1 MSTHAEQMEKL
12 LLSYIDSG
20 FALVPIPHGSKA
32 PKTKGW
38 NKPEAAIKTESTLHR
53 ITANVGLC
61 HAYSTPV
68 TCTVDIDDLI
78 RATGMLLEHGINL
91 TALLE
96 ADDAVQ
102 IISGK
107 ANRAK
112 LLYRLAED
120 VLPLPTVQKGEG
132 VSMVFELRCATKEG
146 TTVQDVLPPSV
157 HPETGREY
165 AWGGKGDYTEL
176 PILPD
181 SLLTL
186 WLEMAGPNRKTED
199 RSFETLV
206 RTHSQPEETPESVAK
221 LKSVLSTLSAA
232 QPYPLWFRLVL
243 SVKSHGFS
251 EGEAICREWCMS
263 AGDYDRNTNPGGYD
277 ERVFNKVWRTV
288 VRDIS
293 FRTVYHYA
301 NNPGSKDGRLT
312 SGDIRA
318 GEVFAELFAEKMK
331 FVYPTGKW
339 IVWSGAR
346 WRQERGH
353 EPLAAAKQTAG
364 ELVDRAE
371 KAAST
376 VSDEAAVKKMFSE
389 ARAYSNVRKLESML
403 QCAAAEPGMFVDNI
417 DILDSNNYYLGCEN
431 GVVDLTSGALLE
443 GTPDL
448 LITKSTGV
456 HYDPEAACP
465 LWEKFLLEIML
476 GDAEMVE
483 YLQKAVGYTL
493 TGNVSE
499 EVLHFAYGTGRNGKS
514 VFANILTK
522 LFGEYAM
529 TAPAG
534 MLMKR
539 DRGSSAANNDVARLV
554 GVRLLMAN
562 ETSAGQVLDDL
573 TLKTLVSTERIS
585 ARFLY
590 GEFFDFWPRLKIWV
604 RGNHK
609 PIIQDE
615 SDGAW
620 RRIRLLEFAFHLDE
634 WEVDQGLEVGLEKE
648 LPGILSWAVRG
659 CLIWQKGEL
668 FPAAKVEQASNA
680 YRRDSDIFADFIE
693 ECCVLS
699 LEGRV
704 DQRELYEGYRRWS
717 EQNGIKYCAKKS
729 FTRML
734 GVRGIK
740 ADAYIGKCRAYSGVT
755 FIGGGVA
762 YGFGSYD
769 AWSETSL

>member
-1 MSTHAEQMEKL
+1 MTTSPDQMKKL
-12 LLSYIDSG
+12 LQSYIESG

-32 PKTKGW
+32 PNTKGW
-38 NKPEAAIKTESTLHR
+38 NKPDAAIKTESTLHR

-68 TCTVDIDDLI
+68 TCTLDVDDLV
-78 RATGMLLEHGINL
+78 RATSMFLEQGINL

-112 LLYRLAED
+112 LLYRLARD
-120 VLPLPTVQKGEG
+120 VSPLPTVQKGEG

-176 PILPD
+176 PLLPD
-181 SLLTL
+181 TLLTL
-186 WLEMAGPNRKTED
+186 WLGMAGPVRKAED

-206 RTHSQPEETPESVAK
+206 RNHSQPEEAPESVAK

-243 SVKSHGFS
+243 SVKAHGFS
-251 EGEAICREWCMS
+251 EGEAICREWCKS

-277 ERVFNKVWRTV
+277 ERVFNKVWRTD

-293 FRTVYHYA
+293 YRTVYHYA
-301 NNPGSKDGRLT
+301 NHPDGKDGRLT

-318 GEVFAELFAEKMK
+318 GEVFAELFLEKMK

-339 IVWSGAR
+339 IVWSGGR

-353 EPLAAAKQTAG
+353 EPLAAAKQSARA
-364 ELVDRAE
+364 LVDRAE

-376 VSDEAAVKKMFSE
+376 VSDDAAVKKMFSE

-417 DILDSNNYYLGCEN
+417 DVLDSNNYYLGCEN
-431 GVVDLTSGALLE
+431 GVVDLTNGALLE
-443 GTPDL
+443 CTPDL

-476 GDAEMVE
+476 RDAEMVE

-499 EVLHFAYGTGRNGKS
+499 EVLHFAYGTGCNGKS

-522 LFGEYAM
+522 LFGEYAQ
-529 TAPAG
+529 TAPAE

-539 DRGSSAANNDVARLV
+539 DRGSSAANNDIARLV

-562 ETSAGQVLDDL
+562 ETRAGQVLDDL
-573 TLKTLVSTERIS
+573 TLKTLVSTERIA

-620 RRIRLLEFAFHLDE
+620 RRIRLLEFALHLDE
-634 WEVDQGLEVGLEKE
+634 WEIDYGLEEGMEKE

-659 CLIWQKGEL
+659 CLMWQKSYL

-680 YRRDSDIFADFIE
+680 YRRDSDIFADFVE

-704 DQRELYEGYRRWS
+704 EQRELYDCYRRWS
-717 EQNGIKYCAKKS
+717 EQNGIRYCAKKS

-734 GVRGIK
+734 FVRGIK
-740 ADAYIGKCRAYSGVT
+740 SDAYIGKFRAYSGVT
-755 FIGGGVA
+755 LHPSWVWPF
-762 YGFGSYD
+762 
-769 AWSETSL
+769 

>member
-1 MSTHAEQMEKL
+1 MRTPPNQLEIILQN
-12 LLSYIDSG
+12 YINCG

-32 PKTKGW
+32 PNTKGW
-38 NKPEAAIKTESTLHR
+38 NRPEAAIKTAGALHR

-61 HAYSTPV
+61 HAYSTPK
-68 TCTVDIDDLI
+68 TCTVDIDDLA
-78 RATGMLLEHGINL
+78 RATGMLLAQGINL

-102 IISGK
+102 VISGK

-112 LLYRLAED
+112 LLYRLPED

-132 VSMVFELRCATKEG
+132 ASMVFELRCATKEG

-165 AWGGKGDYTEL
+165 AWGGKGDYRAL

-181 SLLTL
+181 ALLTL
-186 WLEMAGPNRKTED
+186 WLEMAGPTRKVEV
-199 RSFETLV
+199 RSLENLV
-206 RTHSQPEETPESVAK
+206 HKHSQPQETPESVAK
-221 LKSVLSTLSAA
+221 LKLVLSTLSAA

-243 SVKSHGFS
+243 SIKAHGFS
-251 EGEAICREWCMS
+251 DGETICREWCKS
-263 AGDYDRNTNPGGYD
+263 AGDYDRNTNPSGYD
-277 ERVFNKVWRTV
+277 ERVFNKVWRTD

-301 NNPGSKDGRLT
+301 NHPDGRDRRIT
-312 SGDIRA
+312 SGDIWA
-318 GEVFAELFAEKMK
+318 GEVFAELFLEKMK

-339 IVWSGAR
+339 IVWSGGR
-346 WRQERGH
+346 WRVARGH

-371 KAAST
+371 RAAST
-376 VSDEAAVKKMFSE
+376 VSDDAVVRKLLNE
-389 ARAYSNVRKLESML
+389 ARAYFNVKKLDALL

-417 DILDSNNYYLGCEN
+417 DVLDSNIYHLGCEN

-456 HYDPEAACP
+456 HYDPEAVCP
-465 LWEKFLLEIML
+465 LWEKFLLDIML
-476 GDAEMVE
+476 GDAEMVA

-522 LFGEYAM
+522 LFGDYAL
-529 TAPAG
+529 TAPAEL
-534 MLMKR
+534 LMRR
-539 DRGSSAANNDVARLV
+539 DRGSSSANNDIARLV

-562 ETSAGQVLDDL
+562 ETRAGQVLDDL

-609 PIIQDE
+609 PIIQDD

-620 RRIRLLEFAFHLDE
+620 RRIRLLEFALQLDD
-634 WEVDQGLEVGLEKE
+634 WMIGW
-648 LPGILSWAVRG
+648 ST
-659 CLIWQKGEL
+659 
-668 FPAAKVEQASNA
+668 ASS
-680 YRRDSDIFADFIE
+680 RR
-693 ECCVLS
+693 V
-699 LEGRV
+699 
-704 DQRELYEGYRRWS
+704 
-717 EQNGIKYCAKKS
+717 
-729 FTRML
+729 
-734 GVRGIK
+734 
-740 ADAYIGKCRAYSGVT
+740 
-755 FIGGGVA
+755 
-762 YGFGSYD
+762 
-769 AWSETSL
+769 